1 MGMEYRIVI
10 YGTGEQY
17 NKNFN
22 IIKYF
27 EMSGQFGVAGITA
40 KWMPNSAFLDGYRVI
55 RLEELCQ
62 TEFDFIA
69 VMSDIYFEEI
79 VHSLTGM
86 GIARGKIIPH
96 RVLQIP
102 GLDFAEYVDFKDG
115 GVSIISNNCWGG
127 VACRTL
133 GIECR
138 SPFKN
143 LSIDDE
149 GDYIRLLRNFKH
161 YMGCG
166 LKFLEYAH
174 NENSKKEY
182 PVMLLDDV
190 RVHCNHDLNPE
201 DAVEKW
207 NRRRAKINYDNL
219 VAEMYTEDRDV
230 MAEFLEIKGYKRK
243 ICFVPFEPD
252 NDGAYRLPLNPGQSH
267 FWEAVNSNAGNGP
280 DSIEYNIL
288 NLMLGKCARRQRG

>member
-1 MGMEYRIVI
+1 MGMEYRIII

-27 EMSGQFGVAGITA
+27 ELSGQFGVAGITA
-40 KWMPNSAFLDGYRVI
+40 KWMPDSSFLDGYRII
-55 RLEELCQ
+55 RLEALAQ
-62 TEFDFIA
+62 AEFDFIV

-86 GIARGKIIPH
+86 GIAREKIIPY

-102 GLDFAEYVDFKDG
+102 NLDFAEYAKFKDSN
-115 GVSIISNNCWGG
+115 VSIISNNCWGG
-127 VACRTL
+127 VVCRTL

-149 GDYIRLLRNFKH
+149 GDYIRLLRNFNH
-161 YMGCG
+161 YMGCS
-166 LKFLEYAH
+166 LKFLEYAY

-190 RVHCNHDLNPE
+190 RVHCNHDANPD
-201 DAVEKW
+201 DAIEKW
-207 NRRRAKINYDNL
+207 NRRRPKINYDNL

-230 MAEFLEIKGYKRK
+230 MAEFLKISGYKRN
-243 ICFVPFEPD
+243 ICFVPFESD
-252 NDGAYRLPLNPGQSH
+252 NDGAYRLALHPGQRH
-267 FWEAVNSNAGNGP
+267 FWEAVNSNAGNGSN
-280 DSIEYNIL
+280 SIEYNVL
-288 NLMLGKCARRQRG
+288 DLMLEKRTRRQA